1 MILCS
6 STLWLNDAII
16 NAAQMLLKQQA
27 GDNYVGFQSTL
38 LGKNLKYKL
47 VEREKPLLQILH
59 VDTNHWVTITTLDCA
74 QDEVRIFDS
83 AGNDYI
89 SLNLKQQICTL
100 LQPQSDRLKFVKVA
114 TNASTMPTVTKYA
127 TPRNS
132 KMIIP
137 SRSIATISIPTTGTM
152 STITASHNSSP
163 MTTPPRSIEI
173 SCIPA
178 IKPSS
183 SITQWKFSQAHCAQN
198 IPLDVVSSSL
208 NPICSQ

>member
-100 LQPQSDRLKFVKVA
+100 LRPQSDRLKFVKVDMQRQMD
-114 TNASTMPTVTKYA
+114 TNSNEDQNWLKNDEVAALK
-127 TPRNS
+127 RLQF
-132 KMIIP
+132 
-137 SRSIATISIPTTGTM
+137 RSGSGQL
-152 STITASHNSSP
+152 
-163 MTTPPRSIEI
+163 R
-173 SCIPA
+173 
-178 IKPSS
+178 
-183 SITQWKFSQAHCAQN
+183 
-198 IPLDVVSSSL
+198 V
-208 NPICSQ
+208 

>member
-100 LQPQSDRLKFVKVA
+100 LQPQSDRLKFVKVDMQRQMDTNSCGLFAIAVA
-114 TNASTMPTVTKYA
+114 TEIIAGGNPTDCKWDSEKMRPHLMECFVRKELTKFPLCGKRRNASLHLHSWTTFFLF
-127 TPRNS
+127 S
-132 KMIIP
+132 
-137 SRSIATISIPTTGTM
+137 SR
-152 STITASHNSSP
+152 
-163 MTTPPRSIEI
+163 
-173 SCIPA
+173 
-178 IKPSS
+178 
-183 SITQWKFSQAHCAQN
+183 
-198 IPLDVVSSSL
+198 
-208 NPICSQ
+208 